1 MNLSDFDYFLPKE
14 LIAQKPL
21 SKRDESKLMAVSKD
35 KIEHKKFK
43 DITGYFSK
51 GDVLV
56 INNTK
61 VFPAKLTGKKET
73 GGIAKV
79 LLIRQIGDLTW
90 ECMAQGKN
98 LENKKI
104 IFKNKIYGIIK
115 KSSGN
120 LNNGKTPIVF
130 SKKVNGLLDKIGNA
144 PLPPYIK
151 SDASIKRYNTI
162 YSKNNGSIAAPTAGL
177 HFTKEILNRLRK
189 RGVVIASITLHVG
202 LGTFLPVK
210 TDDLLNHKMHP
221 EHFRISKE
229 TADKINSR
237 KGNLFV
243 VGTTSMRALE
253 SAAESGKV
261 KPKSGET
268 ALFIYPGY
276 RWKLNYKGLIT
287 NFHLPKSTLLMLV
300 CAFMG
305 KERIFKAYK
314 EAIRKRYGF
323 YSFGDA
329 MILTK

>member
-1 MNLSDFDYFLPKE
+1 
-14 LIAQKPL
+14 
-21 SKRDESKLMAVSKD
+21 
-35 KIEHKKFK
+35 
-43 DITGYFSK
+43 
-51 GDVLV
+51 
-56 INNTK
+56 
-61 VFPAKLTGKKET
+61 
-73 GGIAKV
+73 
-79 LLIRQIGDLTW
+79 
-90 ECMAQGKN
+90 
-98 LENKKI
+98 
-104 IFKNKIYGIIK
+104 
-115 KSSGN
+115 
-120 LNNGKTPIVF
+120 
-130 SKKVNGLLDKIGNA
+130 
-144 PLPPYIK
+144 
-151 SDASIKRYNTI
+151 
-162 YSKNNGSIAAPTAGL
+162 
-177 HFTKEILNRLRK
+177 
-189 RGVVIASITLHVG
+189 
-202 LGTFLPVK
+202 
-210 TDDLLNHKMHP
+210 MHP